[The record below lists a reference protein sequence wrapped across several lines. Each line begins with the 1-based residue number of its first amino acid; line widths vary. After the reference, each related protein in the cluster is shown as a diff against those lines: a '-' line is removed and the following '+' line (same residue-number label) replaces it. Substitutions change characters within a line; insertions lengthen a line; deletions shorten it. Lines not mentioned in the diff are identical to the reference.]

1 MKFPETEPDTYRMWV
16 KEGWHDLILEELGG
30 LLSFVR
36 KCSISGLRVGEI
48 REACFFGFSAMYN
61 RKVWLYMNEIEF
73 YNGSTHDCPKCDGGV
88 IKFVQFTP
96 EGEVDDPCEMCG
108 GTGKIGEEE
117 LAREWELSGL
127 ERP

>member
-36 KCSISGLRVGEI
+36 KCSISGLQVMRI
-48 REACFFGFSAMYN
+48 RTACFTPFGRENQYN
-61 RKVWLYMNEIEF
+61 RKVWLYMNEIEA
-73 YNGSTHDCPKCDGGV
+73 YNGGSV
-88 IKFVQFTP
+88 N
-96 EGEVDDPCEMCG
+96 
-108 GTGKIGEEE
+108 EEE